1 MKEGDNKRKVK
12 GSDGEG
18 KEDRIEMDLEEK
30 IIIVMKKLKRK
41 EKIGC
46 MEGKGNRE
54 EKLKKG
60 EEEIEWIEMLEGKKE
75 GELLRVLGKIVGN
88 GKERGWEIG
97 IEG

>member
-46 MEGKGNRE
+46 MEG
-54 EKLKKG
+54 
-60 EEEIEWIEMLEGKKE
+60 
-75 GELLRVLGKIVGN
+75 
-88 GKERGWEIG
+88 
-97 IEG
+97 